1 MAIITRQNVKAYIE
15 GWKETHEDEELDEA
29 VAEDCLQDEALTI
42 TNKLLEDDA
51 DLIARDPDFL
61 RTLLC
66 MGFDGY
72 DNMSYDELCNELEE
86 RGLEI

>member
-29 VAEDCLQDEALTI
+29 VAEDCLQDEAQTI
-42 TNKLLEDDA
+42 TDKLVEDDIELA
-51 DLIARDPDFL
+51 MRDHDFL
-61 RTLLC
+61 RTILC
-66 MGFDGY
+66 MGFEGY

-86 RGLEI
+86 RGLTI